1 MFTFVSVYNSII
13 QGLSSGEGQLL
24 IDLPFR
30 IFNVYPKLP
39 WAFNIWDNQ
48 DNMILA
54 VLNYLRTLKINI
66 QKVGSRIS
74 LTVNMK
80 NENKLHKNV
89 DGNSKYINR
98 SGYFMPCYE
107 APFKLFEGITREP
120 FMSINNLSRDQPIYE
135 LHIIPEHSNSD
146 GLEGG
151 LILDPTPNERLR
163 NHTHYQFDGL
173 RRLNEQLRLVNI
185 NNDIDFVEDD
195 EQIKSV
201 EFDLSDMNELF
212 PEIIVEKHEQPK
224 TDDKLQQIRD
234 AEQQRREI
242 TLRLAREQAERDAI
256 EEEKM
261 LIEEEALRKREE
273 ARKAADIEYQA
284 TNSTFEPEPYVDIT
298 SQLESA
304 IVSKDYK
311 KMQSLLGGI
320 NKQLE
325 LNEKQIEETN
335 DKIISTQLIS
345 TDNSPAVQKMRPS
358 YIKILTEDD
367 KRRTLQSLDKQLKT
381 LEKNKIKYQNL
392 KAKLNKNI
400 NLRKNEVDRQ
410 NSRKGSKG
418 FSKPDL
424 KQRGETYEDVNSQ
437 LDKEMGDSYDK
448 KYLKYKAKYLALKKQ
463 YNL

>member
-1 MFTFVSVYNSII
+1 
-13 QGLSSGEGQLL
+13 
-24 IDLPFR
+24 
-30 IFNVYPKLP
+30 
-39 WAFNIWDNQ
+39 
-48 DNMILA
+48 
-54 VLNYLRTLKINI
+54 
-66 QKVGSRIS
+66 
-74 LTVNMK
+74 
-80 NENKLHKNV
+80 
-89 DGNSKYINR
+89 
-98 SGYFMPCYE
+98 
-107 APFKLFEGITREP
+107 
-120 FMSINNLSRDQPIYE
+120 
-135 LHIIPEHSNSD
+135 
-146 GLEGG
+146 
-151 LILDPTPNERLR
+151 
-163 NHTHYQFDGL
+163 
-173 RRLNEQLRLVNI
+173 
-185 NNDIDFVEDD
+185 
-195 EQIKSV
+195 
-201 EFDLSDMNELF
+201 
-212 PEIIVEKHEQPK
+212 
-224 TDDKLQQIRD
+224 
-234 AEQQRREI
+234 
-242 TLRLAREQAERDAI
+242 
-256 EEEKM
+256 
-261 LIEEEALRKREE
+261 
-273 ARKAADIEYQA
+273 
-284 TNSTFEPEPYVDIT
+284 
-298 SQLESA
+298 
-304 IVSKDYK
+304 VSKDYK

-400 NLRKNEVDRQ
+400 NLRKKEVDRQ